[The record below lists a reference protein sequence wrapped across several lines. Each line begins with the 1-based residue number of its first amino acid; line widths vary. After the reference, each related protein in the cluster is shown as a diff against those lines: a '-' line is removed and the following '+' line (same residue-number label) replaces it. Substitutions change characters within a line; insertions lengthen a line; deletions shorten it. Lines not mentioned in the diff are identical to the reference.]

1 MFGICASRG
10 IDVANLTYFGLFSLQ
25 HRGQESAGI
34 AVSDGVSVRVHR
46 GMGLVAQ
53 VFSPAT
59 IQDMGPGS
67 ILALGHT
74 RYSTTGAS
82 RAENAHPLPFH
93 HPQLG
98 PGAIAHNGNLL
109 NAEALRKQ
117 LEEEG
122 AVFETALDTEVMARL
137 IEHTHGRTWE
147 EVIRRTFARVVGA
160 YSCGIITPTQLIA
173 LRDPYGFRPL
183 CIGYIPLPGQPAHV
197 IASETCALDT
207 VHATFVREVQPGE
220 MVVMDE
226 HGVHSVT
233 FQTSSKHAM
242 CVFEFIYFA
251 RPDSILKNC
260 ELEEARIRMGNEL
273 AKEA

>member
-1 MFGICASRG
+1 MCGVFGICASRG

-34 AVSDGVSVRVHR
+34 AVSDGTAVRVHR

-93 HPQLG
+93 HPPLG

-109 NAEALRKQ
+109 NAEALRAQ
-117 LEEEG
+117 LEEDG
-122 AVFETALDTEVMARL
+122 ATFASPLPTT
-137 IEHTHGRTWE
+137 
-147 EVIRRTFARVVGA
+147 VIRTR
-160 YSCGIITPTQLIA
+160 
-173 LRDPYGFRPL
+173 
-183 CIGYIPLPGQPAHV
+183 IPHPP
-197 IASETCALDT
+197 
-207 VHATFVREVQPGE
+207 R
-220 MVVMDE
+220 
-226 HGVHSVT
+226 
-233 FQTSSKHAM
+233 
-242 CVFEFIYFA
+242 Y
-251 RPDSILKNC
+251 
-260 ELEEARIRMGNEL
+260 
-273 AKEA
+273 